1 MKNIKSLYFSKIIFP
16 YIVER
21 KKLKLIKYNRI
32 LQKNIYISIIDSKFY
47 TRKYIIYETNKYVN
61 EYDNNNS
68 LSFDGEDLNGERNYV
83 RTLNFEGEYL
93 NWIKWNGRGYA
104 QMNNIAYELKNYKGI
119 TKEYNDDSELKFKGE
134 YLNREGNRRGKE
146 Y

>member
-68 LSFDGEDLNGERNYV
+68 LSFDGEDLNGERNGKGKEYYYKGKIIFESEYLHGKRNGNGKKYNYV

-93 NWIKWNGRGYA
+93 N
-104 QMNNIAYELKNYKGI
+104 
-119 TKEYNDDSELKFKGE
+119 
-134 YLNREGNRRGKE
+134 
-146 Y
+146 